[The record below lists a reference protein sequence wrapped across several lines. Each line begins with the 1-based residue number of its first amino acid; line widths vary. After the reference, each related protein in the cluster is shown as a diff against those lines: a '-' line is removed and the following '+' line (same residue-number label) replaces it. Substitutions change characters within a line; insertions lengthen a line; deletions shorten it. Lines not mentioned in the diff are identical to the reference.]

1 MAAANLK
8 STSSFG
14 ESQPENDK
22 KYGNDLLI
30 ARFNNLT
37 EAHHAQQALMGFGYP
52 EDVVTVVEL
61 SHIAPKVRYAQ
72 DASQPAINRVL
83 KVGAILV
90 GTIFITLASLFV
102 KSIFSLVEIGMMIL
116 IWITLTAGGLMICF
130 FIGAMIWKLIN
141 SKAADWGLE
150 AVKRGKMLINVK
162 LRPQIEQML
171 KETRRRR
178 GKIWVSVK
186 LRAPGDAR
194 KIERR
199 WREMAPTRPDVW
211 IIQARD

>member
-14 ESQPENDK
+14 ESQPESDK

-30 ARFNNLT
+30 ARFNNST
-37 EAHHAQQALMGFGYP
+37 EAHHAQQVLTRFGYP
-52 EDVVTVVEL
+52 EDAVTVIEL
-61 SHIAPKVRYAQ
+61 SHIAPKVWYAQ

-102 KSIFSLVEIGMMIL
+102 KSIFSPAELGVMIL
-116 IWITLTAGGLMICF
+116 VWITLTAGGMMICF
-130 FIGAMIWKLIN
+130 FIGAVVWRSIN
-141 SKAADWGLE
+141 STVDWGLE
-150 AVKRGKMLINVK
+150 AVKRGRIWISVK
-162 LRPQIEQML
+162 LRTAIKQML
-171 KETRRRR
+171 KDGRRQR
-178 GKIWVSVK
+178 GKFWISVK

-194 KIERR
+194 EIERV
-199 WREMAPTRPDVW
+199 WREIAPNRIDLW
-211 IIQARD
+211 IIQTRD